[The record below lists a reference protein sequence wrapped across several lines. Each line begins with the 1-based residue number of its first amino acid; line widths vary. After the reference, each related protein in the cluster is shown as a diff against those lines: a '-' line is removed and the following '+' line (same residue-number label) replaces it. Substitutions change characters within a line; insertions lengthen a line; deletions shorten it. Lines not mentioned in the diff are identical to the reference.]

1 MFKVDNYTGNETV
14 PGVYMM
20 TLAYS
25 DTNGNEGE
33 HEVSITV
40 LDTEDDEPITVD
52 PGNDLWSGIVKTY
65 DSVVELGYN
74 KSLSSCRF
82 RISIINSYFWWIC
95 IIR

>member
-1 MFKVDNYTGNETV
+1 MVPPTVLTQQQIVDLIIATGQLNITSQTRVRFKVDNYTGNETV

-40 LDTEDDEPITVD
+40 LETEDDEPY
-52 PGNDLWSGIVKTY
+52 S
-65 DSVVELGYN
+65 
-74 KSLSSCRF
+74 
-82 RISIINSYFWWIC
+82 
-95 IIR
+95 